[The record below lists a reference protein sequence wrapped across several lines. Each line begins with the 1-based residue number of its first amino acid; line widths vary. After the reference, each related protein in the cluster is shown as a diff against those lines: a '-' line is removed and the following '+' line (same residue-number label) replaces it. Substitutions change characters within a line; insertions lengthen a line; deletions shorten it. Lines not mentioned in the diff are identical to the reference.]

1 MINIVE
7 EKKRQKGY
15 RRDLEETMSM
25 TLPRSGSKGK
35 KKLAPDSLSLV
46 NEPGTLTQGP
56 LTRNNP
62 LSSSLTD
69 LNQTGKYCQAVPLHD
84 CPLAVRILEL

>member
-1 MINIVE
+1 
-7 EKKRQKGY
+7 
-15 RRDLEETMSM
+15 MSM

-46 NEPGTLTQGP
+46 NEPGTLTQGA

-62 LSSSLTD
+62 LSSSMTD
-69 LNQTGKYCQAVPLHD
+69 LNQTGKYCHPSRLTCSSVNLRD
-84 CPLAVRILEL
+84 YCSCSKLVKC